1 MAQARKYHKDAPA
14 TNAERQAAKRAR
26 DKTQWVE
33 ISREAHDAHNTRLEA
48 LQTAI
53 HEAARRGDSTAATC
67 NSANLETLLE
77 KLQAHF
83 AGIK

>member
-1 MAQARKYHKDAPA
+1 MARPRAYDQSAPA

-26 DKTQWVE
+26 DREQWVE

-53 HEAARRGDSTAATC
+53 HEAAQRGNTTAKAC
-67 NSANLETLLE
+67 NAASIETMLE
-77 KLQAHF
+77 KLTAHF
-83 AGIK
+83 AAIE